1 MEHPPPVC
9 STRFSDVVKK
19 KIIESFGDAS
29 NEVLRSLAE
38 PVQTYY
44 VRCNTHKILPDKLV
58 SILREKGLE
67 IVQNANINEALGI
80 VIKGPFDIQRTARNI
95 IVDKKTAES
104 VLQGANV
111 YAPGI
116 VNAGSMRFG
125 DYITILSEL
134 GEVIAT
140 GKAEMNVTEVLRH
153 KKGLAVSIS
162 NRRFLSPQIRETQEF
177 TNGLLYPQSLAAMLT
192 TRVLDPKPGET
203 IVDMNCAPGGKLSHI
218 SQLMQNEG
226 KIYGFDRNARKVGRT
241 REIVSTL
248 GCENVILSIH
258 DSRYLDEDFSHLKP
272 DRVLVDPPCSALGL
286 RPKAYDFTT
295 QDRIE
300 NLAAYQRQFIKTAS
314 HLVKPGGTIV
324 YSVCTFTAE
333 ECERVTEFGVR
344 ECNLRLVP
352 QEPMLGSPGLRTTEV
367 GALCQRFNPHTHEI
381 GYCIAKFEK
390 N

>member
-1 MEHPPPVC
+1 MEHSP
-9 STRFSDVVKK
+9 SDLSSRFSDVVKK
-19 KIIESFGDAS
+19 KTIESFGDAS
-29 NEVLRSLAE
+29 DEVLRSLAE
-38 PVQTYY
+38 PVRTYY
-44 VRCNTHKILPDKLV
+44 VRCNTHKILPNKLA
-58 SILREKGLE
+58 SILHKRGFG
-67 IVQNANINEALGI
+67 IVQNPTVNEALGI
-80 VIKGPFDIQRTARNI
+80 AVKGPFDIQRTERSI

-116 VNAGSMRFG
+116 INAGSMHFG
-125 DYITILSEL
+125 DHITVLSEF

-140 GKAEMNVTEVLRH
+140 GKAEMNNTEVLRY

-162 NRRFLSPQIRETQEF
+162 NRKFLSPQIRETEEF
-177 TNGLLYPQSLAAMLT
+177 TTGLLYPQSLAAMLT
-192 TRVLDPKPGET
+192 ARVLDPKPGET

-241 REIVSTL
+241 REIMSIL

-258 DSRYLDEDFSHLKP
+258 DSRYLAEDFSHLNP
-272 DRVLVDPPCSALGL
+272 DRVLIDPPCSALGL

-300 NLAAYQRQFIKTAS
+300 DLAAYQRQFIKTAS

-333 ECERVTEFGVR
+333 ECESIAEFGVR

-352 QEPMLGSPGLRTTEV
+352 QEPLLGSPGLRGTEV
-367 GALCQRFNPHTHEI
+367 GALCQRFNPHTDEI
-381 GYCIAKFEK
+381 GYFIAKFVR
-390 N
+390 